1 MTERLYMLRVWQDE
15 ENKEWHA
22 SLKNIETKEV
32 QYFERLESFVQHLTT
47 TIQSDQRADEKQ
59 AGG

>member
-32 QYFERLESFVQHLTT
+32 QYFERLEGVTRFLEQEVISKE
-47 TIQSDQRADEKQ
+47 R
-59 AGG
+59 GGTP